1 MDNNTKSL
9 GPLGVFPLL
18 LSNQAQVWR
27 TVYEMIQD
35 GWSVDEIQAEA
46 EHKMRVL
53 EPAGSNLEKQ

>member
-1 MDNNTKSL
+1 MDNNTKSNL
-9 GPLGVFPLL
+9 AV
-18 LSNQAQVWR
+18 SNQAQVWR

-35 GWSVDEIQAEA
+35 GWSVDEIQSEA